1 MGSLHKQ
8 IDLAKESLRK
18 MKKTHPGMFQE
29 FLNMIDAEERL
40 AQAEEAYSRAKIEW
54 DNLGEDNE

>member
-1 MGSLHKQ
+1 MSSLRKQ
-8 IDLAKESLRK
+8 IDLAEKSLRK

-29 FLNMIDAEERL
+29 FLDMIAAEERL
-40 AQAEEAYSRAKIEW
+40 AQAEEAYNRAKVEW